1 MITGLPP
8 HIPPLVEGVRC
19 HCGRF
24 YAVYT
29 GSCDVQARLAEK
41 EAEENGVRFVDAK
54 HEPFIQCDCGQVLD
68 FAPECPLMVQ

>member
-8 HIPPLVEGVRC
+8 HIPPVVESVRC

-29 GSCDVQARLAEK
+29 GSCDVQARLAES
-41 EAEENGVRFVDAK
+41 EAIDKGTIFVDARR
-54 HEPFIQCDCGQVLD
+54 EPFLTCPCGQLLD
-68 FAPECPLMVQ
+68 FAPEATPLLI